1 LNKRDTYSLLRVEDL
16 TINGTVKDSWH
27 VLYTDFDGTEKTVVT
42 DLKLRVAKK
51 LVAEGNRTDRLPD
64 AMMKYLSF

>member
-1 LNKRDTYSLLRVEDL
+1 LNKRDTYSLLRVTEDI
-16 TINGTVKDSWH
+16 TGKDSWH

-42 DLKLRVAKK
+42 DLKLKVAKK

-64 AMMKYLSF
+64 AMMKYLTF